1 MLKNNRSNR
10 RNMADQYENDRRNNG
25 LRGEADK
32 ITVLAAEF
40 ENPVNEHLYRR
51 SEANTQRRL
60 VLTVCVLTL
69 FLATAFS
76 LVTGLQDAAPSLFF
90 NIYRGAQLGLAVV
103 LFILALRK
111 ADYRKLDY
119 VLLAFTGMI
128 VFQTILLQEIADP
141 EKLGLLGRNLTVITI
156 GHILLPT
163 RYIYSCV
170 LMVLMA
176 GISLFQ
182 IALFHQFA
190 FDEKLSLCALI
201 LALTAVGIAARWQ
214 REVTSR
220 RRYRAARERDNLVSA
235 LRDSESR
242 MRLISDNIPAFIS
255 YVDNQQILRF
265 ANQTGI
271 EWYQVKQ
278 EDVLGFHLKKLLGA
292 NYDGARP
299 YIDLALRG
307 EAVRFERV
315 LTYPDGKVRTI
326 DVHHLPHRDESGEVV
341 GYFNQAFDLTEVK
354 QSELELRQ
362 ARQASD
368 AANRWKSEFLANMS
382 HELRTPLNAVIGF
395 SDAMRSGL
403 TGELT
408 ANQMDYLKDIST
420 AGGHLL
426 SLINDI
432 LDLAKIE
439 AGKLQISRED
449 IDVDYLIADS
459 LPFVREQSDNRNI
472 KLLHD
477 NQDHNR
483 PALYADP
490 RLVRQMLVNLL
501 SNAVKFSP
509 EGGVITIAATE
520 TETGELVITVND
532 KGIGMTPDEISKA
545 MKPFEQTESGVNAG
559 GTGLGLPLV
568 DRMMALHEGSLE
580 LESITGQGTTASLR
594 FPSSRC
600 EADKILQQLPGA
612 ISPEDLGNTV

>member
-368 AANRWKSEFLANMS
+368 AANRSKSEFLANMS

-612 ISPEDLGNTV
+612 ISA

>member
-242 MRLISDNIPAFIS
+242 MRLISDNIPA
-255 YVDNQQILRF
+255 
-265 ANQTGI
+265 
-271 EWYQVKQ
+271 
-278 EDVLGFHLKKLLGA
+278 
-292 NYDGARP
+292 
-299 YIDLALRG
+299 
-307 EAVRFERV
+307 
-315 LTYPDGKVRTI
+315 
-326 DVHHLPHRDESGEVV
+326 
-341 GYFNQAFDLTEVK
+341 
-354 QSELELRQ
+354 
-362 ARQASD
+362 
-368 AANRWKSEFLANMS
+368 
-382 HELRTPLNAVIGF
+382 
-395 SDAMRSGL
+395 
-403 TGELT
+403 
-408 ANQMDYLKDIST
+408 
-420 AGGHLL
+420 
-426 SLINDI
+426 
-432 LDLAKIE
+432 
-439 AGKLQISRED
+439 
-449 IDVDYLIADS
+449 
-459 LPFVREQSDNRNI
+459 
-472 KLLHD
+472 
-477 NQDHNR
+477 
-483 PALYADP
+483 
-490 RLVRQMLVNLL
+490 
-501 SNAVKFSP
+501 
-509 EGGVITIAATE
+509 
-520 TETGELVITVND
+520 
-532 KGIGMTPDEISKA
+532 
-545 MKPFEQTESGVNAG
+545 
-559 GTGLGLPLV
+559 
-568 DRMMALHEGSLE
+568 
-580 LESITGQGTTASLR
+580 
-594 FPSSRC
+594 
-600 EADKILQQLPGA
+600 
-612 ISPEDLGNTV
+612 

>member
-1 MLKNNRSNR
+1 
-10 RNMADQYENDRRNNG
+10 
-25 LRGEADK
+25 
-32 ITVLAAEF
+32 
-40 ENPVNEHLYRR
+40 
-51 SEANTQRRL
+51 
-60 VLTVCVLTL
+60 
-69 FLATAFS
+69 
-76 LVTGLQDAAPSLFF
+76 
-90 NIYRGAQLGLAVV
+90 
-103 LFILALRK
+103 
-111 ADYRKLDY
+111 
-119 VLLAFTGMI
+119 
-128 VFQTILLQEIADP
+128 
-141 EKLGLLGRNLTVITI
+141 
-156 GHILLPT
+156 
-163 RYIYSCV
+163 
-170 LMVLMA
+170 
-176 GISLFQ
+176 
-182 IALFHQFA
+182 
-190 FDEKLSLCALI
+190 
-201 LALTAVGIAARWQ
+201 
-214 REVTSR
+214 
-220 RRYRAARERDNLVSA
+220 
-235 LRDSESR
+235 
-242 MRLISDNIPAFIS
+242 PAFIS

-368 AANRWKSEFLANMS
+368 AANRSKSEFLANMS

-612 ISPEDLGNTV
+612 ISA

>member
-1 MLKNNRSNR
+1 
-10 RNMADQYENDRRNNG
+10 
-25 LRGEADK
+25 
-32 ITVLAAEF
+32 
-40 ENPVNEHLYRR
+40 
-51 SEANTQRRL
+51 
-60 VLTVCVLTL
+60 
-69 FLATAFS
+69 
-76 LVTGLQDAAPSLFF
+76 
-90 NIYRGAQLGLAVV
+90 
-103 LFILALRK
+103 
-111 ADYRKLDY
+111 
-119 VLLAFTGMI
+119 
-128 VFQTILLQEIADP
+128 
-141 EKLGLLGRNLTVITI
+141 
-156 GHILLPT
+156 
-163 RYIYSCV
+163 
-170 LMVLMA
+170 MVLMA

-368 AANRWKSEFLANMS
+368 AANRSKSEFLANMS

-612 ISPEDLGNTV
+612 ISA

>member
-368 AANRWKSEFLANMS
+368 AANRSKSEFLANMS

-568 DRMMALHEGSLE
+568 DRMMAL
-580 LESITGQGTTASLR
+580 
-594 FPSSRC
+594 
-600 EADKILQQLPGA
+600 
-612 ISPEDLGNTV
+612 

>member
-368 AANRWKSEFLANMS
+368 AANRSKSEFLANMS

-594 FPSSRC
+594 FPSIRC

-612 ISPEDLGNTV
+612 ISA

>member
-1 MLKNNRSNR
+1 LLKNNRSNR

-368 AANRWKSEFLANMS
+368 AANRSKSEFLANMS

-612 ISPEDLGNTV
+612 ISA

>member
-341 GYFNQAFDLTEVK
+341 GDFNQAFDLTEVK

-368 AANRWKSEFLANMS
+368 AANRSKSEFLANMS

-612 ISPEDLGNTV
+612 ISA

>member
-1 MLKNNRSNR
+1 
-10 RNMADQYENDRRNNG
+10 
-25 LRGEADK
+25 
-32 ITVLAAEF
+32 
-40 ENPVNEHLYRR
+40 
-51 SEANTQRRL
+51 
-60 VLTVCVLTL
+60 
-69 FLATAFS
+69 
-76 LVTGLQDAAPSLFF
+76 
-90 NIYRGAQLGLAVV
+90 
-103 LFILALRK
+103 
-111 ADYRKLDY
+111 
-119 VLLAFTGMI
+119 
-128 VFQTILLQEIADP
+128 
-141 EKLGLLGRNLTVITI
+141 
-156 GHILLPT
+156 
-163 RYIYSCV
+163 
-170 LMVLMA
+170 
-176 GISLFQ
+176 
-182 IALFHQFA
+182 
-190 FDEKLSLCALI
+190 
-201 LALTAVGIAARWQ
+201 
-214 REVTSR
+214 
-220 RRYRAARERDNLVSA
+220 
-235 LRDSESR
+235 
-242 MRLISDNIPAFIS
+242 
-255 YVDNQQILRF
+255 
-265 ANQTGI
+265 
-271 EWYQVKQ
+271 
-278 EDVLGFHLKKLLGA
+278 
-292 NYDGARP
+292 
-299 YIDLALRG
+299 
-307 EAVRFERV
+307 
-315 LTYPDGKVRTI
+315 
-326 DVHHLPHRDESGEVV
+326 
-341 GYFNQAFDLTEVK
+341 
-354 QSELELRQ
+354 
-362 ARQASD
+362 
-368 AANRWKSEFLANMS
+368 MS

-612 ISPEDLGNTV
+612 ISA